1 MKLVLTI
8 VFIFAMIAFVSMF
21 IALFLQMST
30 LHEMNRALQ
39 KSFEK
44 LKNDKNEITKQTNL
58 SYLHNLAL
66 STDSK
71 IKQFNI
77 SFVNLRESV
86 NDYNSTQQNTNGLV
100 LTRFSTIQ
108 DFFYFSSCSDT
119 DRLNSSYTSSNY
131 IVTLSTGVLRSVY
144 CDVNRTG
151 TLQD

>member
-1 MKLVLTI
+1 
-8 VFIFAMIAFVSMF
+8 MIAFVSMF

-44 LKNDKNEITKQTNL
+44 LKNDKNEITEQTNL